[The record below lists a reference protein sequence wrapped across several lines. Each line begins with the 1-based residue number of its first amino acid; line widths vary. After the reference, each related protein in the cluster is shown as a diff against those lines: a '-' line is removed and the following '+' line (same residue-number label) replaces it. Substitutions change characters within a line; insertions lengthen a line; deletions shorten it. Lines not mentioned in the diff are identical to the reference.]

1 MLMAI
6 FTIFAAS
13 RREPLVDMIERVHQ
27 GFIAAG
33 LGEPAVRVIL
43 SDPPV
48 TAEINAVAALTGIKR
63 VSSIDRV
70 LKRWPQLERLAR
82 AGDAVAGIR
91 STQRFITNVTQSG
104 TVEPLDFDILRE
116 IARGVPRSFPFH
128 SITLQFS
135 APGFS
140 QGPQMTMAPDAQA
153 LGALARAGV
162 DIGAGHPTSPGVS
175 VKDSW
180 WVNGRE
186 RYLAA
191 MRMIEADPAAKKL
204 PAPPDAVATVL
215 AACGKVRKTRQV
227 PLIAASIQPQ
237 STPLQ
242 KSFDAAA
249 PEIAEALRAV
259 VRDYR
264 ARMNEVVERAGLP
277 HDLPPTH
284 EAAAPVGVASGPKKP
299 ELLRAFTPLGY
310 DCRGESGTFT
320 LRRRTAG
327 NLTAELNLDVGT
339 WSKRIIAMF
348 RVQGLVNGVGFKV
361 TLILPVT
368 RGGIIGSQYPIGGPE
383 RWRQIVDN
391 LAALV
396 AELDR
401 SFVPAIEAISGPAPD
416 WYRPEDSKGEAI
428 N

>member
-1 MLMAI
+1 MLVAV

-27 GFIAAG
+27 GFITAG
-33 LGEPAVRVIL
+33 LGEPEVRVTL
-43 SDPPV
+43 ADPLETP
-48 TAEINAVAALTGIKR
+48 EINATAVLTGIKR

-70 LKRWPQLERLAR
+70 LKRWPQLGRFVR
-82 AGDAVAGIR
+82 AANAIAGTHASQKLIV
-91 STQRFITNVTQSG
+91 NVTQSG
-104 TVEPLDFDILRE
+104 TIEPLDFDILRE
-116 IARGVPRSFPFH
+116 IARGVPRSFPFY
-128 SITLQFS
+128 SIALHFS

-140 QGPQMTMAPDAQA
+140 QGSQMTMAPDARA
-153 LGALARAGV
+153 LGTLARAGV
-162 DIGAGHPTSPGVS
+162 NIGAGHPTSPGIS

-180 WVNGRE
+180 WVNGRQ

-191 MRMIEADPAAKKL
+191 LRIVEADPAAKKL

-215 AACGKVRKTRQV
+215 AACGKARKTRQV
-227 PLIAASIQPQ
+227 PLMAASTQAQ
-237 STPLQ
+237 STPPQ

-249 PEIAEALRAV
+249 PEIAGALRAV
-259 VRDYR
+259 VRDYHG
-264 ARMNEVVERAGLP
+264 RMNEVVERAGFP
-277 HDLPPTH
+277 HDLPPLE
-284 EAAAPVGVASGPKKP
+284 EAAVPVGVTSGPKKP

-339 WSKRIIAMF
+339 WSNRIIAMF

-361 TLILPVT
+361 ALILPVT
-368 RGGIIGSQYPIGGPE
+368 RRSITAGQYPIGGPE

-416 WYRPEDSKGEAI
+416 WYRPEDYKGESI